1 MKKKEKGSSVFTV
14 MISTLMS
21 MVLCACLLF
30 GTTYAWFTASVT
42 SDVNIIKTGTFNID
56 VLYSQDFQPAEN
68 ESWKTV
74 EGNKVFDVTL
84 GPGGNVIRYLKIENT
99 SAYTISVQLSVPALN
114 NLTYID
120 NNGGTHNNGDD
131 SNSEVMAKLLKKL
144 KLYYYLID
152 TAAETN
158 PPAFSTIKAAGNPL
172 CVGAHWGGTAF
183 FDDTITVGSETTKY
197 IALALE
203 LDSTA
208 DSGDLMGLFKLNV
221 VATQV
226 ENPSNP

>member
-56 VLYSQDFQPAEN
+56 VLYSDAFSTAEDATWSN
-68 ESWKTV
+68 V
-74 EGNKVFDVTL
+74 EGQRVFDVTL
-84 GPGGNVIRYLKIENT
+84 GPGGNVIRYLKIVNT

-114 NLTYID
+114 NLTYTD
-120 NNGGTHNNGDD
+120 SNGVTHNNGDN
-131 SNSEVMAKLLKKL
+131 SNSEVMEKLLKKL
-144 KLYYYLID
+144 KLYYCLID

-158 PPAFSTIKAAGNPL
+158 PPAISTIKAGNALP
-172 CVGAHWGGTAF
+172 VGANWGGTASF
-183 FDDTITVGSETTKY
+183 NNKITVAPGTTQY

-203 LDSTA
+203 LDSNA

-226 ENPSNP
+226 ENSGNP